1 MSGSF
6 PLRVRLLDETTS
18 TNDEVKHALAAGEDE
33 GLVVRARRQTGGY
46 GRQGRSWA
54 SPEGGLYA
62 SLLLHP
68 RVDAAVLPTL
78 SLVASVALRE
88 ALVHFVP
95 ECEQGRV
102 RIKWPNDII
111 CLPPDGADGHTLEG
125 PKDLSIEHDPANPS
139 ADAGAHTLEGPGPV
153 APVLI
158 AQDTTVRGQSSA
170 LTFRKLCG
178 ISLERYAGGVCLGM
192 GVNVFA
198 PDVSERVGGKNIP
211 VYLAE
216 FAESPDPVA
225 HFRPVGPCAP
235 FVESTDGFLD
245 RVFAGIME
253 EFAPA
258 YERWQAEGFAPFAE
272 RYRERAAL
280 AGRFV
285 RVMDRAG
292 IVVTEGQAEGIDDDG
307 RLMLRA
313 SDGSLSPVQSGEVH
327 LA

>member
-1 MSGSF
+1 MSGSHPF
-6 PLRVRLLDETTS
+6 HVRLLDETTS
-18 TNDEVKHALAAGEDE
+18 TNDEVKHALAAGETE

-68 RVDAAVLPTL
+68 QVDAAVLPTL

-102 RIKWPNDII
+102 RIKWPNDIVY
-111 CLPPDGADGHTLEG
+111 L
-125 PKDLSIEHDPANPS
+125 PS
-139 ADAGAHTLEGPGPV
+139 ADANEHAVEGADIV
-153 APVLI
+153 ARDPM
-158 AQDTTVRGQSSA
+158 AQD
-170 LTFRKLCG
+170 LTDFEQPSTPAFHKLCG
-178 ISLERYAGGVCLGM
+178 ISLESHAGGVCLGV

-198 PDVSERVGGKNIP
+198 PGVSESVGGKNVP

-216 FAESPDPVA
+216 LAGLGDPIE
-225 HFRPVGPCAP
+225 HFEPGGPRS
-235 FVESTDGFLD
+235 VLTDGSDEFLD
-245 RVFAGIME
+245 EVFAGIMN
-253 EFAPA
+253 EFAPV

-272 RYRERAAL
+272 GYRKHAAL
-280 AGRFV
+280 ADRLV

-307 RLMLRA
+307 RLMLRLA
-313 SDGSLSPVQSGEVH
+313 DGTLSPTQSGEVH